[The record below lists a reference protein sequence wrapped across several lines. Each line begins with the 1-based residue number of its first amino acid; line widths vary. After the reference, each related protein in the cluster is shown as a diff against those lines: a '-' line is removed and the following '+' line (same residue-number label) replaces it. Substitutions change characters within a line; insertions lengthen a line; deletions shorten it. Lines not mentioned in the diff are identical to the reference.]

1 MVILLLVFLLLNGFA
16 IQAFEVFTYDV
27 HWSDSIAPSYASLS
41 RDVNLPESFILC
53 TSSKEATFNDVGMY
67 SIYGEDSTS
76 VDDNEY
82 PPWLT
87 SSHVDNRLGRVNSQL
102 GRNSKSSARL
112 LVSYLSEN

>member
-16 IQAFEVFTYDV
+16 IQASEVFTYDV

-67 SIYGEDSTS
+67 SLVAGAWTERKKMFHGGSFLKLAD
-76 VDDNEY
+76 VD
-82 PPWLT
+82 
-87 SSHVDNRLGRVNSQL
+87 V
-102 GRNSKSSARL
+102 
-112 LVSYLSEN
+112 